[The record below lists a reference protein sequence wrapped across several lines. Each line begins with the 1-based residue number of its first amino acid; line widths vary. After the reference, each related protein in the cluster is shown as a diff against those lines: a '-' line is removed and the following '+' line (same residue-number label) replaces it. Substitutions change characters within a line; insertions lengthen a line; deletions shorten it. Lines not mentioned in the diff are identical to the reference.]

1 MTKVFEE
8 IMRGTVGEVL
18 NQLQGRVLK
27 GEVTL
32 VIGGKE
38 KVPSSF
44 SDDEIL
50 AKFKQLWKNSGS
62 SRRDI
67 IEKLAKELGIP
78 KKRVYRLVANY
89 T

>member
-1 MTKVFEE
+1 
-8 IMRGTVGEVL
+8 
-18 NQLQGRVLK
+18 
-27 GEVTL
+27 
-32 VIGGKE
+32 
-38 KVPSSF
+38 VPSSF